1 MFFVGKTLVIYK
13 VTPKEM
19 DRVKETIEQVKG
31 LKSGQVVDVKEQPIG
46 FGVTVLKV
54 GVVVPE
60 KVEGAIEKATAELNS
75 LEMVEEAEQQE
86 MTLL

>member
-1 MFFVGKTLVIYK
+1 MGKTLVIYK
-13 VTPKEM
+13 VIPTDMEKLE
-19 DRVKETIEQVKG
+19 ETIEQIKG
-31 LKSGQVVDVKEQPIG
+31 LKAGQVADVKKDPIG

-54 GVVVPE
+54 GVIVPE

-75 LEMVEEAEQQE
+75 LTLVEEAEQQE

>member
-1 MFFVGKTLVIYK
+1 MGKTMVIYR

-19 DRVKETIEQVKG
+19 EKLDETIEQVKQ
-31 LKSGQVVDVKEQPIG
+31 LKSGNVVDVRKEPIG
-46 FGVTVLKV
+46 FGITVLKV

-60 KVEGAIEKATAELNS
+60 KVEGAIEKATEELNS
-75 LEMVEEAEQQE
+75 LELVEEAEQQE